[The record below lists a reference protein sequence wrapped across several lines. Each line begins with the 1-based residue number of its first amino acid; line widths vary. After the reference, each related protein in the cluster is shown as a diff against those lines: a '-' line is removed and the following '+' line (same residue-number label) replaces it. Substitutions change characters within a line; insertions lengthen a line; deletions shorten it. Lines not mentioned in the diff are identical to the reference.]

1 MSHDTSWQYLV
12 SMPSQKGVVQE
23 CVAHLWFF
31 FKECVAQVLRNDEPQ
46 NRFGIQL
53 VMCIRVWGRWGFR
66 LYISIGERCRCF
78 FLFTP
83 YFLHGML
90 WWLWLRWPRIEFEWY
105 PLWHVWARSHLRRS
119 RLSLRGQPYSGFT
132 TCFTLAPF
140 CTRSPCSSR
149 VNQEIFARKHRCAV
163 GPGSAKKYPLN
174 LRITRLW
181 SAKVCHFYRQDRI
194 QRSW

>member
-31 FKECVAQVLRNDEPQ
+31 LKSVLHKCCVMMNLKTGLESSLWCAFGFEGDEVSA
-46 NRFGIQL
+46 F
-53 VMCIRVWGRWGFR
+53 
-66 LYISIGERCRCF
+66 YISIGERCRCF

-149 VNQEIFARKHRCAV
+149 VNQEIFAGKHRCAV